1 MSDTIQDLYGSFSA
15 QMEPIQEEDRYF
27 RYLFE
32 IAQASDTTIDQQREE
47 LVKVVDEEWISVIE
61 DSLDAINRI
70 IEKPRRFITTEE
82 EVVPV
87 SLAKRISAD
96 SVRHLS
102 QNTQFLAPSDDGG
115 IHPTKILNVN
125 TAETYD
131 LYENRF
137 VYHLIQRL
145 LTFVDKRTDVIFWST
160 GNEIRNRFTMH
171 SKIGDAYEEIEYN
184 VEMTV
189 KDRQNFAENDADNV
203 DTFMRIDRV
212 RRLVMAL
219 RNSSFCQI
227 MEGCSVVRSPIQR
240 TNLIMKDP
248 NYRKCFQ
255 LWQFMERY
263 DKVGYNIE
271 VKDSAL
277 AFDDEYMV
285 QMYTNLI
292 NNYAVFK
299 SLISDDRNLSELASE
314 QREPVA
320 PKFITEIKEEF
331 VDSCDIPDV
340 EVRKVFVEEVTQ
352 AQLDAEE
359 ALDEQRKKN
368 KELKSKVKALKV
380 EVHALE
386 DERKELSEQ
395 LDQAKER
402 EQGLT
407 QRMQL
412 AEADL
417 DELRDSLEDAEEG
430 KQAAEEQ
437 AAQARS
443 EAAAEVERMRMET
456 AVEVQ
461 NAFDDAANKVA
472 VAKEEAAAVVAA
484 AKAEAAATVEHIKK
498 EAAAAVEDARIQS
511 QTALYEANARSVA
524 LQEQAESDL
533 AAARAETQAAK
544 SDADTRIAAAMREA
558 ERRLAAVCD
567 ESEAKIQMAK
577 NEAEEK
583 KQAAE
588 ENAKAQ
594 VEAAN
599 ASAEH
604 MRQVADA
611 ELAELRQQ
619 MDAAAN
625 AHKEAASKAGQRH
638 VDELAQLKQEFEQ
651 RIGQLNARLEQ
662 SERARVRAEKR
673 AEGNRLSNYLL
684 ARLRG
689 EAVPAASGND
699 DSINSELASQSAQG
713 GKVIQDASTGQGYGS
728 DSDGSHNAVVEQH
741 GSVGET
747 DVDSGESKVASRAY
761 SEVSS
766 KGGRG

>member
-61 DSLDAINRI
+61 ESLDAINSI

-184 VEMTV
+184 IEMTV

-340 EVRKVFVEEVTQ
+340 EVRKVFIEEVTQ

-368 KELKSKVKALKV
+368 KELKNKVKALKV

-472 VAKEEAAAVVAA
+472 VAKEEAAVVVAA
-484 AKAEAAATVEHIKK
+484 AKAEAAAAVEHIKK
-498 EAAAAVEDARIQS
+498 EASAAVEDARIQS
-511 QTALYEANARSVA
+511 QTALDEANAQAVV
-524 LQEQAESDL
+524 LQEKAESDL

-558 ERRLAAVCD
+558 ERRLAAVRD
-567 ESEAKIQMAK
+567 ESEAKIQMVK

-583 KQAAE
+583 KQAVE

-625 AHKEAASKAGQRH
+625 AHKEAASKAEQRH

-699 DSINSELASQSAQG
+699 DSINSEPITQNIQG
-713 GKVIQDASTGQGYGS
+713 GKVVQDASTGQGYGS
-728 DSDGSHNAVVEQH
+728 DSDGSHNAVVEQC
-741 GSVGET
+741 GSTGET
-747 DVDSGESKVASRAY
+747 DAGSGESKVASRTP
-761 SEVSS
+761 SDVSS

>member
-61 DSLDAINRI
+61 ESLDAINSI

-184 VEMTV
+184 IEMTV

-299 SLISDDRNLSELASE
+299 SLISGDRNLSELASE

-340 EVRKVFVEEVTQ
+340 EVRKVFIEEVTQ

-368 KELKSKVKALKV
+368 RELKSKVKALKV

-430 KQAAEEQ
+430 KQAAEKQ

-456 AVEVQ
+456 AAEVQ
-461 NAFDDAANKVA
+461 NAFDDAVNKVA
-472 VAKEEAAAVVAA
+472 AAKEEAAAVVAA
-484 AKAEAAATVEHIKK
+484 ARA
-498 EAAAAVEDARIQS
+498 EAAAAVEDVRIQD
-511 QTALYEANARSVA
+511 QTALDKANARAVA

-544 SDADTRIAAAMREA
+544 SDADTRIAAVMREA
-558 ERRLAAVCD
+558 ERRLAAVRD
-567 ESEAKIQMAK
+567 ESEAKIQMVK

-583 KQAAE
+583 KQVVE

-604 MRQVADA
+604 MCQVADA
-611 ELAELRQQ
+611 KLAELRQQ

-625 AHKEAASKAGQRH
+625 AHKEAASKAEQRH

-699 DSINSELASQSAQG
+699 DSINSEPITQNIQG
-713 GKVIQDASTGQGYGS
+713 GKVVQDASTGQGCDS
-728 DSDGSHNAVVEQH
+728 DSDSNSDSSHNAMVEQYD
-741 GSVGET
+741 SAGET
-747 DVDSGESKVASRAY
+747 DAGSGEPKVASRAY